1 MTSNPSI
8 PDRVDV
14 VIFGGGVAGL
24 WTRWR
29 LERAGYSTLLLEQS
43 SLGNGQTIASQ
54 GILHRGTKYAFGK
67 DVAQASVELQ
77 LAQEVWTRALK
88 GTDGPDLRGVSVLS
102 PTTVMWTSESFLSRF
117 TGAVAAGVLKSDVRK
132 LEGEHRPAAFKAA
145 PKAVGVW
152 EIDEKV
158 VDSSTLLHELTRS
171 ARGPMARL
179 SAGARPRWVKP
190 NILSWSDATGQ
201 THATHAS
208 AAVLCAGVGNESLI
222 TSLADDHSGS
232 GADAAARHVAQRRP
246 LHMVMMRGAPCDLFG
261 HCIRE
266 LSDKPRLTVTS
277 APDAGSFVWYLGGAL
292 AEDGVSRDGPSQ
304 IQAAKLALRECMP
317 WIDLSRATWATLRV
331 DRAEGRTPSGKRPDT
346 PIVSP
351 IAAGGHTLA
360 VLPTKLALAPA
371 AAGRVFDL
379 LETANIRP
387 TGVVDAG
394 ESSLAPAPLPWNEGG
409 VRWS

>member
-24 WTRWR
+24 WARWR
-29 LERAGYSTLLLEQS
+29 LERAGYSTLLLELS
-43 SLGNGQTIASQ
+43 ALGNGQTIASQ

-88 GTDGPDLRGVSVLS
+88 GTDGPDLRGVTVLS

-117 TGAVAAGVLKSDVRK
+117 TGAVAAGVLKSDVRR

-158 VDSSTLLHELTRS
+158 VDSLTLVHELARS
-171 ARGPMARL
+171 ARGPMSRL
-179 SAGARPRWVKP
+179 SADARSRWVMP
-190 NILSWSDATGQ
+190 NVLSWTDASGQ
-201 THATHAS
+201 THSTHAS
-208 AAVLCAGVGNESLI
+208 AVVLCAGVGNESLI
-222 TSLADDHSGS
+222 TSLAGDLHGS
-232 GADAAARHVAQRRP
+232 GAARHVAQRRP

-304 IQAAKLALRECMP
+304 IEAARLALRECMP

-360 VLPTKLALAPA
+360 VWPTKLALAPA

-387 TGVVDAG
+387 TGVIDAG
-394 ESSLAPAPLPWNEGG
+394 EPTLSPAPLPWNDGG
-409 VRWS
+409 VRWN

>member
-24 WTRWR
+24 WARWR

-88 GTDGPDLRGVSVLS
+88 GTDGPDLRGVTVLS

-117 TGAVAAGVLKSDVRK
+117 TGAVAAGVLKSDVRR

-158 VDSSTLLHELTRS
+158 VDSSTLIRELTRS

-179 SAGARPRWVKP
+179 FADSLPRWVMP
-190 NILSWSDATGQ
+190 NVFSWTDASGQ
-201 THATHAS
+201 THSTHAS
-208 AAVLCAGVGNESLI
+208 AVVLCAGVGNESLI
-222 TSLADDHSGS
+222 TSLAGDLHGS
-232 GADAAARHVAQRRP
+232 GAAARHVAQRRP
-246 LHMVMMRGAPCDLFG
+246 LHMVMMRRAPCDLFG

-304 IQAAKLALRECMP
+304 IDAAKLALRECMP

-360 VLPTKLALAPA
+360 VWPTKLALAPA

-379 LETANIRP
+379 LETANVRP
-387 TGVVDAG
+387 TGVIDVG
-394 ESSLAPAPLPWNEGG
+394 ESSLAIAPLPWNEGG

>member
-1 MTSNPSI
+1 MTNERTI

-43 SLGNGQTIASQ
+43 SLGQGQTIASQ

-67 DVAQASVELQ
+67 DVAQASMELL
-77 LAQEVWTRALK
+77 LAQEVWSRALH
-88 GTDGPDLRGVSVLS
+88 GADGPDLRRVAILS
-102 PTTVMWTSESFLSRF
+102 PTTVLWTSENFLSRF
-117 TGAVAAGVLKSDVRK
+117 TGAVAAGVLKSGVKK
-132 LEGEHRPAAFKAA
+132 LEGDARPAAFKGA
-145 PKAVGVW
+145 PKGVGVW

-158 VDSSTLLHELTRS
+158 VDSSTLVRELARS
-171 ARGPMARL
+171 ARGPMANL
-179 SAGARPRWVKP
+179 ALDARPRWATTGV
-190 NILSWSDATGQ
+190 LSWIDAAGRER
-201 THATHAS
+201 ATHTA
-208 AAVLCAGVGNESLI
+208 AAVLCAGVGNKSLVA
-222 TSLADDHSGS
+222 SLSSAQAGS
-232 GADAAARHVAQRRP
+232 DAVARHVAQRRP

-277 APDAGSFVWYLGGAL
+277 ARDSDSFVWYLGGSL
-292 AEDGVSRDGPSQ
+292 AEDGVSRDESAQ
-304 IQAAKLALRECMP
+304 IDAAKLAVRECLP
-317 WIDLSRATWATLRV
+317 WIDVTGATWATLRV
-331 DRAEGRTPSGKRPDT
+331 DRAEGRTPTGKRPDT

-360 VLPTKLALAPA
+360 VWPTKLALAPA

-379 LETANIRP
+379 IETAGIRP
-387 TGVVDAG
+387 TGVIDAD
-394 ESSLAPAPLPWNEGG
+394 EPTLSPAPLPWKEGG
-409 VRWS
+409 VRWR

>member
-1 MTSNPSI
+1 MNSKPSI
-8 PDRVDV
+8 PDRVDA

-24 WTRWR
+24 WARWR
-29 LERAGYSTLLLEQS
+29 LEHAGYSTLLLEQS

-77 LAQEVWTRALK
+77 LAQEVWARALA
-88 GTDGPDLRGVSVLS
+88 GTDGPDLRGVAVLS

-117 TGAVAAGVLKSDVRK
+117 TGAVAAGLLKSDVRR
-132 LEGEHRPAAFKAA
+132 LGSEHRPAVFKAA

-158 VDSSTLLHELTRS
+158 VDSRSLLRELSRS

-179 SAGARPRWVKP
+179 SADARPRWMKP
-190 NILSWSDATGQ
+190 NVLSWSDVSGQ
-201 THATHAS
+201 SHTTHAS

-222 TSLADDHSGS
+222 ASLVGDRHGS
-232 GADAAARHVAQRRP
+232 GAAAAARLVAQRRP

-277 APDAGSFVWYLGGAL
+277 ARDADSFVWYLGGAL
-292 AEDGVSRDGPSQ
+292 AEDGVSRDGPAQ
-304 IQAAKLALRECMP
+304 VEAAKLAVRECVP

-346 PIVSP
+346 PIVSH
-351 IAAGGHTLA
+351 IAAAGHTLA
-360 VLPTKLALAPA
+360 VWPTKLALAPA

-387 TGVVDAG
+387 TGVFDAG
-394 ESSLAPAPLPWNEGG
+394 ESSLARALLPWNEGG

>member
-1 MTSNPSI
+1 MTNQLPI

-29 LERAGYSTLLLEQS
+29 LEHAGYSTLLLEQS
-43 SLGNGQTIASQ
+43 SLGHGQTIASQ

-67 DVAQASVELQ
+67 DVSQASMEL
-77 LAQEVWTRALK
+77 LMAQEVWSRALK
-88 GTDGPDLRGVSVLS
+88 GADGPDLRRVAVLS

-132 LEGEHRPAAFKAA
+132 LEGDARPAAFKAA
-145 PKAVGVW
+145 PKGVNVW

-158 VDSSTLLHELTRS
+158 VDSSKLVRELARS
-171 ARGPMARL
+171 ARGPMANL
-179 SAGARPRWVKP
+179 SHDSHPRWAMPGV
-190 NILSWSDATGQ
+190 LSWTEASGRSR
-201 THATHAS
+201 ATHAS

-222 TSLADDHSGS
+222 SSLAATHSAPGTAGS
-232 GADAAARHVAQRRP
+232 QVSQRRP

-277 APDAGSFVWYLGGAL
+277 ACDADSFVWYLGGSL
-292 AEDGVSRDGPSQ
+292 AEDGVARDESAQ
-304 IQAAKLALRECMP
+304 IDAARSAVRECLP
-317 WIDLSRATWATLRV
+317 WVDCSRASWATLRV
-331 DRAEGRTPSGKRPDT
+331 DRAEGRTATGKRPDT
-346 PIVSP
+346 PIVSH
-351 IAAGGHTLA
+351 ISAAGQTLA
-360 VLPTKLALAPA
+360 VWPTKLALAPA

-379 LETANIRP
+379 LETAGVRP
-387 TGVVDAG
+387 TGAIDAG
-394 ESSLAPAPLPWNEGG
+394 EPTLSPAPLPWSEGG
-409 VRWS
+409 VRWR